1 VLQDLQH
8 SESAFGSWFGLT
20 NYLITFSAN
29 PLFEEEF
36 QRGQALAKR
45 MGAVLASYDVAMS
58 DTRCAFRGETDQ
70 VRIALNALLDALFF
84 CEGNSQR

>member
-1 VLQDLQH
+1 MIEQKQV
-8 SESAFGSWFGLT
+8 GSWFGLT

-45 MGAVLASYDVAMS
+45 MGAVLASYDVTMS
-58 DTRCAFRGETDQ
+58 VRG
-70 VRIALNALLDALFF
+70 ALFVGRPIK
-84 CEGNSQR
+84 CELL

>member
-1 VLQDLQH
+1 MIEQKQV
-8 SESAFGSWFGLT
+8 GSWFVLT

-29 PLFEEEF
+29 PLFEEEL

-45 MGAVLASYDVAMS
+45 MGAVLASYDVTMS

-70 VRIALNALLDALFF
+70 VRITLNALFF